1 MDDQMERLIRN
12 CGGLCGDTTK
22 LLQSIKTELSRDNA
36 SIGHLHELMANI
48 SRRKEA
54 LLEALLDL
62 DQGIGQ
68 GTVMQSEEYKDRVIS
83 IKTRAHGMIQNA
95 HESEGGV
102 RERDANQPHR

>member
-1 MDDQMERLIRN
+1 MERLIRN

-48 SRRKEA
+48 SRRK
-54 LLEALLDL
+54 EALLDL